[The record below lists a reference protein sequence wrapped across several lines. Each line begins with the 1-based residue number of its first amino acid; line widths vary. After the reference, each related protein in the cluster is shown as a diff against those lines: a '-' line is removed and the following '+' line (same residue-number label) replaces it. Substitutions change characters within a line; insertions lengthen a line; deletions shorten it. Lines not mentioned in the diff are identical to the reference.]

1 MTLTDT
7 PEHWP
12 VVSST
17 QELDDWL
24 ISVRADE
31 VRMPGERIAKRVV
44 VTHPGAVAILAMDEA
59 NRVLMVRQ
67 YRHPVGG
74 LLWEI
79 PAGLLDHGGEPPV
92 DAARRELRE
101 ETGYAADSWQPLIEF
116 YSSPGF
122 STERVGI
129 FLAKGLSELADRGYV
144 PHDEEATMEVR
155 WVPLADAVQAV
166 LTGGIHNGTTV
177 TAILAAHAITS
188 AAGPPAQDGGEYASP
203 GDA

>member
-17 QELDDWL
+17 PELSDWL

-31 VRMPGERIAKRVV
+31 VRMPGERVAKRVV

-59 NRVLMVRQ
+59 SRVLMIRQ

-79 PAGLLDHGGEPPV
+79 PAGLLDLDGEAPV
-92 DAARRELRE
+92 EAARRELRE
-101 ETGYAADSWQPLIEF
+101 ETGYSADSWQPLVEY

-122 STERVGI
+122 STERIRV
-129 FLAKGLSELADRGYV
+129 FLARGLSELADRGYV
-144 PHDEEATMEVR
+144 PHDEEATLEVR
-155 WVPLADAVQAV
+155 WVPLADAVRAV
-166 LTGGIHNGTTV
+166 LAGGIHNGTTI
-177 TAILAAHAITS
+177 TALLAARALTT
-188 AAGPPAQDGGEYASP
+188 A
-203 GDA
+203 